1 MDLMD
6 EISSYGSLVEKE
18 LARYI
23 KDDLEPKELYE
34 PIHDLFSRGGKRIRP
49 VMCLLACDAVGGKLE
64 DALKTGVAIEMIHN
78 FTLVHDDIVDKSEL
92 RRGKPCLHH
101 IYGLGNA
108 INSGD
113 GLFSMAYEVMAD
125 NLEIFD
131 YERFDKVFRIF
142 TKAVTEVC
150 EGQALDISWAK
161 KKRWDIT
168 KENYFQML
176 RRKTGALISCSCQC
190 GAAIGNASTEQLKA
204 LESFGIDTGM
214 AFQIHDDV
222 LNLRGNVGDYGKEI
236 GGDIN
241 EGKRT
246 LIVIDTLEKCTP
258 EEKAYLIKILDNEK
272 NDKNEIKKI
281 LEIINKYDS
290 IERAIRKSKEIVKDA
305 KKELDVLPD
314 SKSKDILLALADYFV
329 ERKR

>member
-23 KDDLEPKELYE
+23 RKDLEPKELYE
-34 PIHDLFSRGGKRIRP
+34 PLYDLFSRGGKRIRP
-49 VMCLLACDAVGGKLE
+49 VICLLACEAVGGDPKE
-64 DALKTGVAIEMIHN
+64 ALKTGVAIEMVHN

-92 RRGKPCLHH
+92 RRGKRCLHH

-125 NLEIFD
+125 NFD
-131 YERFDKVFRIF
+131 ILSHERFCKVFKIF
-142 TKAVTEVC
+142 AKSVTEVC

-161 KKRWDIT
+161 NRRWDIT
-168 KENYFQML
+168 KEDYFQML

-190 GAAIGNASTEQLKA
+190 GGAIGNASEEQLKA
-204 LESFGIDTGM
+204 LDSFGISMGM

-222 LNLRGNVGDYGKEI
+222 LNLMGDVDEYGKEI

-258 EEKAYLIKILDNEK
+258 EEKDYLIRILDKEE
-272 NDKNEIKKI
+272 NDKTEIEKA
-281 LEIINKYDS
+281 LGIINKHGS
-290 IERAIRKSKEIVKDA
+290 IERASQRAKEITEEA
-305 KKELDVLPD
+305 KKGLDVLPD
-314 SKSKDILLALADYFV
+314 SKPKETLLALTDYFV